1 MSVYR
6 VQIAK
11 RGVVTLP
18 AEVRKGSAL
27 QEGQMMTLI
36 DLGGVFVLAPK
47 EIEADR
53 LANRLAEKWQQ
64 QGESLE
70 TLLKTLREVREEY
83 ASGR

>member
-11 RGVVTLP
+11 RGVLTLP
-18 AEVRKGSAL
+18 AEIRKGGAL
-27 QEGQMMTLI
+27 QEGQMMTLL
-36 DLGGVFVLAPK
+36 DLGGVFVLAPQ
-47 EIEADR
+47 ELEADR
-53 LANRLAEKWQQ
+53 LANRLSEKLQQ

-70 TLLKTLREVREEY
+70 TLLQTLREVREEY

>member
-18 AEVRKGSAL
+18 AEVRKERHL
-27 QEGQMMTLI
+27 QEGQMMTLL

-47 EIEADR
+47 ELETDR
-53 LANRLAEKWQQ
+53 MANRLAEKWQQ

>member
-1 MSVYR
+1 MNLYR

-11 RGVVTLP
+11 RGVITLP
-18 AEVRKGSAL
+18 AEVRKGSNL
-27 QEGQMMTLI
+27 QEGRMMTLL
-36 DLGGVFVLAPK
+36 DLGGVFVLAPQ
-47 EIEADR
+47 ELETDL

-70 TLLKTLREVREEY
+70 TMLKMLREVREEY

>member
-1 MSVYR
+1 MYIVFKL
-6 VQIAK
+6 QK
-11 RGVVTLP
+11 RGIVTLP

-27 QEGQMMTLI
+27 QEGQIMTLL
-36 DLGGVFVLAPK
+36 DLGGVFVLVPQ
-47 EIEADR
+47 EIQTDR

-70 TLLKTLREVREEY
+70 NLLKTLREVRDEY

>member
-1 MSVYR
+1 MNLYR

-11 RGVVTLP
+11 RGVITLP
-18 AEVRKGSAL
+18 AEVRKGSNL
-27 QEGQMMTLI
+27 QEGRMMTLL
-36 DLGGVFVLAPK
+36 DLGGVFVLAPQ
-47 EIEADR
+47 ELETDL

-70 TLLKTLREVREEY
+70 TMLKTLREVREEY

>member
-1 MSVYR
+1 
-6 VQIAK
+6 
-11 RGVVTLP
+11 
-18 AEVRKGSAL
+18 
-27 QEGQMMTLI
+27 MMTLI
-36 DLGGVFVLAPK
+36 DLGGVFVLAPQ
-47 EIEADR
+47 EIETDR